1 MKKQNENGRISED
14 RLSRANKRKKNNTI
28 ASILVMTGCLLV
40 LVLVTYVAGILYS
53 WIDSRF
59 QDNANDLAA
68 AAEAGSQ
75 TESAAEA
82 VKTYTQEEVDALIA
96 EAKQQAE
103 DEEENKILSG
113 IRDGLTSGTTM
124 VETLRPYYP
133 DELVVVSNG
142 TFNFVPIRDDLQ
154 KNDYALENLN
164 ILEDGEVQYMQDG
177 QVVSHKGID
186 VSKHQGNIDW
196 TKVAADGVEFAFIRV
211 GLRGYGTE
219 GKLVEDE
226 YFEQNIKGALQAGI
240 KVGVYFYSQ
249 AITDAELLEEANLVL
264 EKVKPY
270 NVELPIVYDVE
281 KVSGGK
287 GRANALSVEERTRL
301 TALFCQTVQDAGYK
315 PMIYHN
321 MEMSTL
327 MLDLAVS
334 GFGCYGSYSDRPGY
348 DIISQAMGGLM
359 SVTGA
364 KNGDPTRSG
373 NAMGDI
379 LGGMNLVIGVLMA
392 LNVRTLTGKGQKVDV
407 SLVDSVVASLENAY
421 TRYFESGQ
429 LPVRNGNAY
438 ASIAPYDSYQAKDG
452 QVIIACGNQKLYE
465 KLCNEVLH
473 MPWMIT
479 DERFLTVSLRV
490 QNNEIQKKYIE
501 EWTTQ
506 YTVNEIVENV
516 LAKGIPAGP
525 IYNVRQ
531 ITEDKHIAIEREM
544 FVEIEH
550 PVIGKMKVNGNPIK
564 LMDNMPEISKPAP
577 TLGQHNEE
585 IFCGLLKHSE
595 EQIKEWR
602 KHNII

>member
-1 MKKQNENGRISED
+1 MKKQNENGRIPED

-53 WIDSRF
+53 WIDSKF
-59 QDNANDLAA
+59 QNNANDLAA

-75 TESAAEA
+75 TEESTQEV

-124 VETLRPYYP
+124 VEPLRPYYP
-133 DELVVVSNG
+133 NELVVVSNG

-154 KNDYALENLN
+154 KNDYVLENLN

-226 YFEQNIKGALQAGI
+226 IFEQNVKGALQAGI

-249 AITDAELLEEANLVL
+249 AITDEELLEEANLVL

-270 NVELPIVYDVE
+270 NIELPIVFDVE

-287 GRANALSVEERTRL
+287 GRANELSVEERTRL
-301 TALFCQTVQDAGYK
+301 TALFCQTIQDAGYK

-321 MEMSTL
+321 MEMGTL
-327 MLDLAVS
+327 MLDL
-334 GFGCYGSYSDRPGY
+334 
-348 DIISQAMGGLM
+348 
-359 SVTGA
+359 
-364 KNGDPTRSG
+364 
-373 NAMGDI
+373 
-379 LGGMNLVIGVLMA
+379 
-392 LNVRTLTGKGQKVDV
+392 
-407 SLVDSVVASLENAY
+407 
-421 TRYFESGQ
+421 GQ
-429 LPVRNGNAY
+429 LEQYDKWFAY
-438 ASIAPYDSYQAKDG
+438 YNDDLYYPYAYKVWQYSEKGAVDG
-452 QVIIACGNQKLYE
+452 I
-465 KLCNEVLH
+465 
-473 MPWMIT
+473 
-479 DERFLTVSLRV
+479 
-490 QNNEIQKKYIE
+490 
-501 EWTTQ
+501 
-506 YTVNEIVENV
+506 
-516 LAKGIPAGP
+516 
-525 IYNVRQ
+525 
-531 ITEDKHIAIEREM
+531 
-544 FVEIEH
+544 
-550 PVIGKMKVNGNPIK
+550 
-564 LMDNMPEISKPAP
+564 
-577 TLGQHNEE
+577 NEE
-585 IFCGLLKHSE
+585 VDL
-595 EQIKEWR
+595 
-602 KHNII
+602 NIWFGDF

>member
-1 MKKQNENGRISED
+1 MKKQNENGRIPED

-53 WIDSRF
+53 WIDSKF
-59 QDNANDLAA
+59 QNNANDLAA

-75 TESAAEA
+75 TEESTQEV

-133 DELVVVSNG
+133 NELVVVSNG

-154 KNDYALENLN
+154 KNDYVLENLN

-226 YFEQNIKGALQAGI
+226 YFEQNVKGALQAGI

-249 AITDAELLEEANLVL
+249 AITDEELLEEANLVL

-270 NVELPIVYDVE
+270 NIELPIVFDVE

-287 GRANALSVEERTRL
+287 GRANELSVEERTRL
-301 TALFCQTVQDAGYK
+301 TALF
-315 PMIYHN
+315 YHN
-321 MEMSTL
+321 MEMGTL
-327 MLDLAVS
+327 MLDL
-334 GFGCYGSYSDRPGY
+334 
-348 DIISQAMGGLM
+348 
-359 SVTGA
+359 
-364 KNGDPTRSG
+364 
-373 NAMGDI
+373 
-379 LGGMNLVIGVLMA
+379 
-392 LNVRTLTGKGQKVDV
+392 
-407 SLVDSVVASLENAY
+407 
-421 TRYFESGQ
+421 GQ
-429 LPVRNGNAY
+429 LEQYDKWFAY
-438 ASIAPYDSYQAKDG
+438 YNDDLYYPYAYKVWQYSEKGAVDG
-452 QVIIACGNQKLYE
+452 I
-465 KLCNEVLH
+465 
-473 MPWMIT
+473 
-479 DERFLTVSLRV
+479 
-490 QNNEIQKKYIE
+490 
-501 EWTTQ
+501 
-506 YTVNEIVENV
+506 
-516 LAKGIPAGP
+516 
-525 IYNVRQ
+525 
-531 ITEDKHIAIEREM
+531 
-544 FVEIEH
+544 
-550 PVIGKMKVNGNPIK
+550 
-564 LMDNMPEISKPAP
+564 
-577 TLGQHNEE
+577 NEE
-585 IFCGLLKHSE
+585 VDL
-595 EQIKEWR
+595 
-602 KHNII
+602 NIWFGDF

>member
-1 MKKQNENGRISED
+1 MKKENENGRIPED

-53 WIDSRF
+53 WIDSKF

-75 TESAAEA
+75 TEESTQEV

-133 DELVVVSNG
+133 NELVVVSNG

-154 KNDYALENLN
+154 KNDYVLENLN

-226 YFEQNIKGALQAGI
+226 YFEQNVKGALQAGI

-249 AITDAELLEEANLVL
+249 AITDEELLEEANLVL

-270 NVELPIVYDVE
+270 NIELPIVFDVE

-287 GRANALSVEERTRL
+287 GRANELSVEERTCL
-301 TALFCQTVQDAGYK
+301 TALFCQTIQYAGYK

-321 MEMSTL
+321 MEMGTL
-327 MLDLAVS
+327 MLDL
-334 GFGCYGSYSDRPGY
+334 
-348 DIISQAMGGLM
+348 
-359 SVTGA
+359 
-364 KNGDPTRSG
+364 
-373 NAMGDI
+373 
-379 LGGMNLVIGVLMA
+379 
-392 LNVRTLTGKGQKVDV
+392 
-407 SLVDSVVASLENAY
+407 
-421 TRYFESGQ
+421 GQ
-429 LPVRNGNAY
+429 LEQYDKWFAY
-438 ASIAPYDSYQAKDG
+438 YNDDLYYPYAYKVWQYSEKGAVDG
-452 QVIIACGNQKLYE
+452 I
-465 KLCNEVLH
+465 
-473 MPWMIT
+473 
-479 DERFLTVSLRV
+479 
-490 QNNEIQKKYIE
+490 
-501 EWTTQ
+501 
-506 YTVNEIVENV
+506 
-516 LAKGIPAGP
+516 
-525 IYNVRQ
+525 
-531 ITEDKHIAIEREM
+531 
-544 FVEIEH
+544 
-550 PVIGKMKVNGNPIK
+550 
-564 LMDNMPEISKPAP
+564 
-577 TLGQHNEE
+577 NEE
-585 IFCGLLKHSE
+585 VDL
-595 EQIKEWR
+595 
-602 KHNII
+602 NIWFGDF

>member
-1 MKKQNENGRISED
+1 MKKENENGRIPED

-53 WIDSRF
+53 WIDSKF
-59 QDNANDLAA
+59 QNNANDLAA

-75 TESAAEA
+75 TEESTQEV

-133 DELVVVSNG
+133 NELVVVSNG

-154 KNDYALENLN
+154 KNDYVLENLN

-226 YFEQNIKGALQAGI
+226 YFEQNVKGALQAVS

-249 AITDAELLEEANLVL
+249 AITDEELLEEANLVL

-270 NVELPIVYDVE
+270 NIELPIVFDVE

-287 GRANALSVEERTRL
+287 GRANELSVEERTRL
-301 TALFCQTVQDAGYK
+301 TALFCQTIQDAGYK

-321 MEMSTL
+321 MEMGTL
-327 MLDLAVS
+327 MLDL
-334 GFGCYGSYSDRPGY
+334 
-348 DIISQAMGGLM
+348 
-359 SVTGA
+359 
-364 KNGDPTRSG
+364 
-373 NAMGDI
+373 
-379 LGGMNLVIGVLMA
+379 
-392 LNVRTLTGKGQKVDV
+392 
-407 SLVDSVVASLENAY
+407 
-421 TRYFESGQ
+421 GQ
-429 LPVRNGNAY
+429 LEQYDKWFAY
-438 ASIAPYDSYQAKDG
+438 YNDDLYYPYAYKVWQYSEKGAVDG
-452 QVIIACGNQKLYE
+452 I
-465 KLCNEVLH
+465 
-473 MPWMIT
+473 
-479 DERFLTVSLRV
+479 
-490 QNNEIQKKYIE
+490 
-501 EWTTQ
+501 
-506 YTVNEIVENV
+506 
-516 LAKGIPAGP
+516 
-525 IYNVRQ
+525 
-531 ITEDKHIAIEREM
+531 
-544 FVEIEH
+544 
-550 PVIGKMKVNGNPIK
+550 
-564 LMDNMPEISKPAP
+564 
-577 TLGQHNEE
+577 NEE
-585 IFCGLLKHSE
+585 VDL
-595 EQIKEWR
+595 
-602 KHNII
+602 NIWFGDF

>member
-53 WIDSRF
+53 WIDSKF

-196 TKVAADGVEFAFIRV
+196 AKVAADGVEFAFIRV

-270 NVELPIVYDVE
+270 NIELPIVYDVE

-321 MEMSTL
+321 MEMGTL
-327 MLDLAVS
+327 MLDL
-334 GFGCYGSYSDRPGY
+334 
-348 DIISQAMGGLM
+348 
-359 SVTGA
+359 
-364 KNGDPTRSG
+364 
-373 NAMGDI
+373 
-379 LGGMNLVIGVLMA
+379 
-392 LNVRTLTGKGQKVDV
+392 
-407 SLVDSVVASLENAY
+407 
-421 TRYFESGQ
+421 GQ
-429 LPVRNGNAY
+429 LEQYDKWFAY
-438 ASIAPYDSYQAKDG
+438 YNDDLYYPYAYKVWQYSEKGAVDG
-452 QVIIACGNQKLYE
+452 I
-465 KLCNEVLH
+465 
-473 MPWMIT
+473 
-479 DERFLTVSLRV
+479 
-490 QNNEIQKKYIE
+490 
-501 EWTTQ
+501 
-506 YTVNEIVENV
+506 
-516 LAKGIPAGP
+516 
-525 IYNVRQ
+525 
-531 ITEDKHIAIEREM
+531 
-544 FVEIEH
+544 
-550 PVIGKMKVNGNPIK
+550 
-564 LMDNMPEISKPAP
+564 
-577 TLGQHNEE
+577 NEE
-585 IFCGLLKHSE
+585 VDL
-595 EQIKEWR
+595 
-602 KHNII
+602 NIWFGDF

>member
-1 MKKQNENGRISED
+1 MKKENENGRIPED

-53 WIDSRF
+53 WIDSKF
-59 QDNANDLAA
+59 QNNANDLAA

-75 TESAAEA
+75 TEESTQEV

-133 DELVVVSNG
+133 NELVVVSNG

-154 KNDYALENLN
+154 KNDYVLENLN
-164 ILEDGEVQYMQDG
+164 MLEDGEVQYMQDG

-226 YFEQNIKGALQAGI
+226 YFEQNVKGALQAGI

-249 AITDAELLEEANLVL
+249 AITDEELLEEANLVL

-270 NVELPIVYDVE
+270 NIELPIVFDVE

-287 GRANALSVEERTRL
+287 GRANELSVEERTRL
-301 TALFCQTVQDAGYK
+301 TALFCQTIQDAGYK

-321 MEMSTL
+321 MEMGTL
-327 MLDLAVS
+327 MLDL
-334 GFGCYGSYSDRPGY
+334 
-348 DIISQAMGGLM
+348 
-359 SVTGA
+359 
-364 KNGDPTRSG
+364 
-373 NAMGDI
+373 
-379 LGGMNLVIGVLMA
+379 
-392 LNVRTLTGKGQKVDV
+392 
-407 SLVDSVVASLENAY
+407 
-421 TRYFESGQ
+421 GQ
-429 LPVRNGNAY
+429 LEQYDKWFAY
-438 ASIAPYDSYQAKDG
+438 YNDDLCYPYAYKVWQYSEKGAVDG
-452 QVIIACGNQKLYE
+452 I
-465 KLCNEVLH
+465 
-473 MPWMIT
+473 
-479 DERFLTVSLRV
+479 
-490 QNNEIQKKYIE
+490 
-501 EWTTQ
+501 
-506 YTVNEIVENV
+506 
-516 LAKGIPAGP
+516 
-525 IYNVRQ
+525 
-531 ITEDKHIAIEREM
+531 
-544 FVEIEH
+544 
-550 PVIGKMKVNGNPIK
+550 
-564 LMDNMPEISKPAP
+564 
-577 TLGQHNEE
+577 NEE
-585 IFCGLLKHSE
+585 VDL
-595 EQIKEWR
+595 
-602 KHNII
+602 NIWFGDF

>member
-1 MKKQNENGRISED
+1 MKKQNENGRIPED

-53 WIDSRF
+53 WIDSKF
-59 QDNANDLAA
+59 QNNANDLAA

-75 TESAAEA
+75 TEESTQEV

-133 DELVVVSNG
+133 NELVVVSNG

-154 KNDYALENLN
+154 KNDYVLENLN

-177 QVVSHKGID
+177 HLVPQTITD

-226 YFEQNIKGALQAGI
+226 YFEQNVKGALQAGI

-249 AITDAELLEEANLVL
+249 AITDEELLEEANLVL

-270 NVELPIVYDVE
+270 NIELPIVFDVE

-287 GRANALSVEERTRL
+287 GRANELSVEERTRL
-301 TALFCQTVQDAGYK
+301 TALFCQTIQDAGYK

-321 MEMSTL
+321 MEMGTL
-327 MLDLAVS
+327 MLDL
-334 GFGCYGSYSDRPGY
+334 
-348 DIISQAMGGLM
+348 
-359 SVTGA
+359 
-364 KNGDPTRSG
+364 
-373 NAMGDI
+373 
-379 LGGMNLVIGVLMA
+379 
-392 LNVRTLTGKGQKVDV
+392 
-407 SLVDSVVASLENAY
+407 
-421 TRYFESGQ
+421 GQ
-429 LPVRNGNAY
+429 LEQYDKWFAY
-438 ASIAPYDSYQAKDG
+438 YNDDLYYPYAYKVWQYSEKGAVDG
-452 QVIIACGNQKLYE
+452 I
-465 KLCNEVLH
+465 
-473 MPWMIT
+473 
-479 DERFLTVSLRV
+479 
-490 QNNEIQKKYIE
+490 
-501 EWTTQ
+501 
-506 YTVNEIVENV
+506 
-516 LAKGIPAGP
+516 
-525 IYNVRQ
+525 
-531 ITEDKHIAIEREM
+531 
-544 FVEIEH
+544 
-550 PVIGKMKVNGNPIK
+550 
-564 LMDNMPEISKPAP
+564 
-577 TLGQHNEE
+577 NEE
-585 IFCGLLKHSE
+585 VDL
-595 EQIKEWR
+595 
-602 KHNII
+602 NIWFGDF

>member
-1 MKKQNENGRISED
+1 MKKQNENGRIPED

-53 WIDSRF
+53 WIDSKF
-59 QDNANDLAA
+59 QNNANDLAA

-75 TESAAEA
+75 TEESTQEV

-133 DELVVVSNG
+133 NELVVVSNG

-154 KNDYALENLN
+154 KNDYVLENLN

-226 YFEQNIKGALQAGI
+226 YFEQNVKGALQAGI

-249 AITDAELLEEANLVL
+249 AITDEELLEEANLVL

-270 NVELPIVYDVE
+270 NIELAHRLRR
-281 KVSGGK
+281 GK
-287 GRANALSVEERTRL
+287 SQRAARPCQRLSVEERTRL
-301 TALFCQTVQDAGYK
+301 TALFCQTIQDAGYK

-321 MEMSTL
+321 MEMGTL
-327 MLDLAVS
+327 MLDL
-334 GFGCYGSYSDRPGY
+334 
-348 DIISQAMGGLM
+348 
-359 SVTGA
+359 
-364 KNGDPTRSG
+364 
-373 NAMGDI
+373 
-379 LGGMNLVIGVLMA
+379 
-392 LNVRTLTGKGQKVDV
+392 
-407 SLVDSVVASLENAY
+407 
-421 TRYFESGQ
+421 GQ
-429 LPVRNGNAY
+429 LEQYDKWFAY
-438 ASIAPYDSYQAKDG
+438 YNDDLYYPYA
-452 QVIIACGNQKLYE
+452 L
-465 KLCNEVLH
+465 
-473 MPWMIT
+473 
-479 DERFLTVSLRV
+479 
-490 QNNEIQKKYIE
+490 
-501 EWTTQ
+501 
-506 YTVNEIVENV
+506 
-516 LAKGIPAGP
+516 
-525 IYNVRQ
+525 
-531 ITEDKHIAIEREM
+531 
-544 FVEIEH
+544 
-550 PVIGKMKVNGNPIK
+550 
-564 LMDNMPEISKPAP
+564 
-577 TLGQHNEE
+577 
-585 IFCGLLKHSE
+585 
-595 EQIKEWR
+595 
-602 KHNII
+602 

>member
-1 MKKQNENGRISED
+1 MKKENENGRIPED

-53 WIDSRF
+53 WIDSKF

-75 TESAAEA
+75 TEESTQEV

-133 DELVVVSNG
+133 NELVVVSNG

-154 KNDYALENLN
+154 KNDYVLENLN

-226 YFEQNIKGALQAGI
+226 YFEQNVKGALQAGI

-249 AITDAELLEEANLVL
+249 AITDEELLEEANLVL

-270 NVELPIVYDVE
+270 NIELPIVFDVE

-287 GRANALSVEERTRL
+287 GRANELSVEERTRL
-301 TALFCQTVQDAGYK
+301 TALFCQTIQDAGYK

-321 MEMSTL
+321 MEMATL
-327 MLDLAVS
+327 MLDL
-334 GFGCYGSYSDRPGY
+334 
-348 DIISQAMGGLM
+348 
-359 SVTGA
+359 
-364 KNGDPTRSG
+364 
-373 NAMGDI
+373 
-379 LGGMNLVIGVLMA
+379 
-392 LNVRTLTGKGQKVDV
+392 
-407 SLVDSVVASLENAY
+407 
-421 TRYFESGQ
+421 GQ
-429 LPVRNGNAY
+429 LEQYDKWFAY
-438 ASIAPYDSYQAKDG
+438 YNDDLYYPYAYK
-452 QVIIACGNQKLYE
+452 V
-465 KLCNEVLH
+465 
-473 MPWMIT
+473 W
-479 DERFLTVSLRV
+479 
-490 QNNEIQKKYIE
+490 
-501 EWTTQ
+501 Q
-506 YTVNEIVENV
+506 YTE
-516 LAKGIPAGP
+516 KGAVDGI
-525 IYNVRQ
+525 
-531 ITEDKHIAIEREM
+531 
-544 FVEIEH
+544 
-550 PVIGKMKVNGNPIK
+550 
-564 LMDNMPEISKPAP
+564 
-577 TLGQHNEE
+577 NEE
-585 IFCGLLKHSE
+585 VDL
-595 EQIKEWR
+595 
-602 KHNII
+602 NIWFGDF